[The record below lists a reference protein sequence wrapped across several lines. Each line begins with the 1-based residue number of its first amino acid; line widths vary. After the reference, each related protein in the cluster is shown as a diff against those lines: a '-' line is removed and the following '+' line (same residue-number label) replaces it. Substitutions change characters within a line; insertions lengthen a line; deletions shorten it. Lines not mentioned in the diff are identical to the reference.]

1 MSRKKCA
8 KTDAGS
14 SPSAVSSLTTEEMKS
29 IIPAFIWEK
38 QQDTLKRA
46 GFSPPEHM
54 QFTTSSAATWSE
66 NDVCGDTNYDD
77 LLQCLDDET
86 FWIDEEDSQK
96 NGLDYFHGQAPE
108 QGSSSTLAQETLKP
122 STTQSPPSMSKLT
135 LLGEE
140 DCKDIIPTKNSA
152 SSPTLPKRF
161 FTQEDEMPLD
171 DFSSDGDDDGDD

>member
-14 SPSAVSSLTTEEMKS
+14 SPSAVSSLTTEEMKN

-54 QFTTSSAATWSE
+54 QFTTSSVATWSE
-66 NDVCGDTNYDD
+66 NDPCGHTYYDD
-77 LLQCLDDET
+77 LLQCLDNED

-96 NGLDYFHGQAPE
+96 NGLDQLHEQATEP
-108 QGSSSTLAQETLKP
+108 GSSSTLPQDTLKP

-140 DCKDIIPTKNSA
+140 DCEDIPTKNSA
-152 SSPTLPKRF
+152 SSPRLPKRF